1 MTIESSLIV
10 DLIFW
15 IVSSVAI
22 ISAVA
27 VVQLKDLFKSALF
40 LILSFIAIAALFVL
54 LRAEFIAVVQVLI
67 YIGAVSVLIVFAI
80 LMTRDTQ
87 IANKPNKLKFPA
99 LIIVGFILATFFLS
113 IAGTY
118 WVTLPEDGA
127 QNIENVFS
135 DTTRWIGRMLLRD
148 FVLAFEAA
156 SVLLLAAII
165 GALVIVRE

>member
-10 DLIFW
+10 DVVFW
-15 IVSSVAI
+15 IVSFVAI
-22 ISAVA
+22 VSAVV
-27 VVQLKDLFKSALF
+27 VVQSKDLFKSALF
-40 LILSFIAIAALFVL
+40 LILSFFAIAALFVL

-67 YIGAVSVLIVFAI
+67 YVGAISVLIVFAI

-87 IANKPNKLKFPA
+87 IANKPNKLKIPG
-99 LIIVGFILATFFLS
+99 LIIVGFILGTFFLS
-113 IAGTY
+113 ISGTY
-118 WVTLPEDGA
+118 WVTLPENGP
-127 QNIENVFS
+127 QNVENVFS
-135 DTTRWIGRMLLRD
+135 NTTSWIGRMLLRD

>member
-15 IVSSVAI
+15 IVSFVAI
-22 ISAVA
+22 ISAVV
-27 VVQLKDLFKSALF
+27 VVQVKDLFKSALF
-40 LILSFIAIAALFVL
+40 LILSFIAVAALFVL

-99 LIIVGFILATFFLS
+99 LIIVGFILAAFSLS

-118 WVTLPEDGA
+118 WVTLPENGT
-127 QNIENVFS
+127 QNLENVFS
-135 DTTRWIGRMLLRD
+135 NTTTWIGRMLLRD

>member
-1 MTIESSLIV
+1 MTIESSLIIDV
-10 DLIFW
+10 VFW
-15 IVSSVAI
+15 VLSSVAI
-22 ISAVA
+22 VSAVA

-40 LILSFIAIAALFVL
+40 LILSFIAVAGLFVI

-67 YIGAVSVLIVFAI
+67 YVGAISVLIVFAI
-80 LMTRDTQ
+80 VMTRDTQ
-87 IANKPNKLKFPA
+87 IANNPNKLKIPG
-99 LIIVGFILATFFLS
+99 LIIVGFILGAFFLS

-118 WVTLPEDGA
+118 WVTLPENGP

-135 DTTRWIGRMLLRD
+135 NTTLWIGRMLLRD